1 MSDATMTYFWEDD
14 LLEGHEALDGRLRR
28 AWGEIEAVLPSVDAI
43 AWDGCHKI
51 YLLMNKQQ
59 TYYMQDYPML
69 LRAEHAS
76 VEGLM
81 LTIQEWYDD
90 SCPLVFIQGCDGPME
105 ETEFVSYIPQIF
117 GGSDERTYP

>member
-1 MSDATMTYFWEDD
+1 MTTTTMTYYWEDD
-14 LLEGHEALDGRLRR
+14 LLEGHEAFDMRLQQ
-28 AWGEIEAVLPSVDAI
+28 AWTEIEAVLPNVDSI

-51 YLLMNKQQ
+51 YLLMNKEQ

-69 LRAEHAS
+69 VRAEHAS

-81 LTIQEWYDD
+81 LTIQGWYDD
-90 SCPLVFIQGCDGPME
+90 SCPLVFIQGCDGSID

-117 GGSDERTYP
+117 RGN